1 MPWTNSS
8 AFYTFLW
15 TRTDIRI
22 VLLTALMWKWHDNL
36 FILLPEVFCFFHLF
50 ISMLHFVNGCVIF
63 LVCEHRYLMWCN
75 SFKFGAHQIVSVKVA
90 QMISSISNSIVLS
103 WHLNTSL
110 SKLFLYFWGTSL
122 ELVGQNLERNSL
134 KIQNNPIGGKFHS
147 LWYLL
152 IKSLILFC
160 NSKLDLFFKLWR
172 SWS

>member
-110 SKLFLYFWGTSL
+110 SKLFLYFLRNLIRIGRSKFRKKLSKDSEQSNRRKVSL
-122 ELVGQNLERNSL
+122 FVISFNQKSYFILQFKARLV
-134 KIQNNPIGGKFHS
+134 F
-147 LWYLL
+147 
-152 IKSLILFC
+152 
-160 NSKLDLFFKLWR
+160 
-172 SWS
+172 